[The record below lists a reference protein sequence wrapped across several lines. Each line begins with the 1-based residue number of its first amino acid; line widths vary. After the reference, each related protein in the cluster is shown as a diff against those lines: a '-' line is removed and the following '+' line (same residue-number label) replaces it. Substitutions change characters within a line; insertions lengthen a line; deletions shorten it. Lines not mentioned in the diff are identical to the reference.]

1 MNKLSYKILIVG
13 GTGFLGYH
21 LAKRCIEKGWLVT
34 SISTNIP
41 KKIRFLKKVDYIKLD
56 ITKKKQFNKLRN
68 KEFNFIV
75 NFGGYVNHFEKIKTY
90 KSHYIGCKNL
100 VENFKKKKIQRFIQI
115 GSCTEY
121 GKYKSPQKEIFKNK
135 KIKHNSTYG
144 KSKYLATNYLINKI
158 KKNNFPFTILRLYL
172 VYGPKQDFNRLIPII
187 IKGCLLGNQFPCSS
201 GLQYRDFLYIE
212 DFIDVVFKCLK
223 NNKSVGEIFNIGFGK
238 PIRVKKVIKMINK
251 IIQSGKP
258 EFNKIPL
265 RKDEQITLYPNI
277 KKSNQLLNWKPKI
290 SFLAGIRRTIKYYKQ
305 SFK

>member
-1 MNKLSYKILIVG
+1 MKKLKLTKVTILVAKIL
-13 GTGFLGYH
+13 L
-21 LAKRCIEKGWLVT
+21 
-34 SISTNIP
+34 
-41 KKIRFLKKVDYIKLD
+41 KIL
-56 ITKKKQFNKLRN
+56 
-68 KEFNFIV
+68 
-75 NFGGYVNHFEKIKTY
+75 
-90 KSHYIGCKNL
+90 
-100 VENFKKKKIQRFIQI
+100 KKKKIQRFIQI

-238 PIRVKKVIKMINK
+238 PIRVKK
-251 IIQSGKP
+251 
-258 EFNKIPL
+258 
-265 RKDEQITLYPNI
+265 
-277 KKSNQLLNWKPKI
+277 LLK
-290 SFLAGIRRTIKYYKQ
+290 
-305 SFK
+305 